1 MKSFVELGI
10 TPSILKALEEMGFSE
25 PTPVQERAIPHI
37 LNRED
42 LIVMSKTGS
51 GKTAVFG
58 VSILQLIEPGKPGPQ
73 GLILT
78 PTRELA
84 VQVDSDLKKMSAHLD
99 HQTTAVYGQHS
110 MNVEIQALKKG
121 VSVVTGTPGRVYDHI
136 QHGTLNT
143 RNISFLVLDEADRML
158 DMGFIGQVLKIIW
171 TLPKNRI
178 TLLFSATIPPEVK
191 RICTDYMRNPVTI
204 EIESQTKTV
213 DAIEQV
219 YYRVNHNEKRTQLNR
234 LLITEQPESCIIF
247 CNTRIAVDQVQS
259 FLTRK
264 GYASHALHGDI
275 AQSTRMKTMEQ
286 FKQGEFHIL
295 VATDVAARGIHIDDL
310 SLVFNYDIPIE
321 KDSYIHR
328 IGRTGRAGNG
338 GRAISLVTG
347 DDLMTLYE
355 IEEHIGAL
363 IEEAQLPTE
372 EVFNQRM
379 SQAEQ
384 WLQANKLKTRPAVNT
399 QNDSGENRQRRPSG
413 RQRTNGSGAGQPSGR
428 RTDNKNRDASQNQP
442 ADGQGRTR
450 SGYNASRNRVPAREQ
465 NQDAPLPARVGRNA
479 DRNSSSD
486 RSRNS
491 DPGRP
496 YLQAEAGK
504 QTADMRIMSN
514 YTHRQGTD
522 SHREGTGST
531 LNNAENRSQVGQTC
545 RQPSRVSV
553 AASSERQNSPSSG
566 NAQSTDNRRTRRV
579 GASTPVYSG
588 KQMSETSN
596 TQSDCS
602 RRQNTPQASQFR
614 ANDTHNRQQAGTK
627 DRKPYAQGGTR
638 TGSDRASYRKQS
650 NSASPAH
657 GHVNTRAADQKQE
670 TATKKESLIK
680 KIFYRLFGK

>member
-84 VQVDSDLKKMSAHLD
+84 VQVDSDLKKISAHLN

-158 DMGFIGQVLKIIW
+158 DMGFIGQVLKIIR

-213 DAIEQV
+213 DTIEQV

-247 CNTRIAVDQVQS
+247 CNTRIAVDQVHS

-275 AQSTRMKTMEQ
+275 AQSTRMKTMQQ

-384 WLQANKLKTRPAVNT
+384 WLQENKLKTRPAINT
-399 QNDSGENRQRRPSG
+399 RDDAENQQRRPSG
-413 RQRTNGSGAGQPSGR
+413 RQRTDGSGAGQPSGR
-428 RTDNKNRDASQNQP
+428 RTDNRNRDASQNQP
-442 ADGQGRTR
+442 VDGQGRTR
-450 SGYNASRNRVPAREQ
+450 PGYNTSRNRVPAGGE
-465 NQDAPLPARVGRNA
+465 NQEALQPARVGRNA

-496 YLQAEAGK
+496 IRQAEAGR
-504 QTADMRIMSN
+504 QTDDKHGVTTD
-514 YTHRQGTD
+514 THSQGTD
-522 SHREGTGST
+522 SRRQGTGFT
-531 LNNAENRSQVGQTC
+531 QNNAENRSQAGQTR
-545 RQPSRVSV
+545 RQPSRPS
-553 AASSERQNSPSSG
+553 AGASSERQYNPGSG

-579 GASTPVYSG
+579 GASTSAYFG
-588 KQMSETSN
+588 KQISESL
-596 TQSDCS
+596 
-602 RRQNTPQASQFR
+602 QASQPR
-614 ANDTHNRQQAGTK
+614 ANDTHNRQQAGTTG
-627 DRKPYAQGGTR
+627 RKPYTQDGTR
-638 TGSDRASYRKQS
+638 TGSRQGLYRKQS
-650 NSASPAH
+650 NTVSPAH
-657 GHVNTRAADQKQE
+657 GHVNTRAEGQKQE
-670 TATKKESLIK
+670 TATSKEPLIK
-680 KIFYRLFGK
+680 RIFYRLFGK